1 MKLISFVAV
10 SFLAITVSAWPHWS
24 LRQFSQAEVEAEI
37 EKLTAAYEEEEAS
50 FSPIGI
56 KTRIDRQEVI
66 DTTNRVNSISVRLK
80 ETGLNDND
88 IRELQGKY
96 RVARAEWDNLDHK
109 YNKQYPIYVSARQK
123 RDNAKAVLYLLRGNQ
138 DLIVKHNVKYGV
150 QIESSLGSFYNI
162 GLLKQQKDEILKE
175 ITILIEELERIKDD
189 EVSPNDGLVGRSDEL
204 RSTIRLYEAQCKI
217 AKKIVQKYKR
227 SQPIASLASHHHS
240 MISSTDTPSTKT
252 SLPATF
258 RSKRPPLRRHGVL
271 PTDIFVSRRSS
282 FAALARRALVLL
294 EPSANTN
301 SKHRPCQ
308 QTVTLHG
315 LGAAMARAVE
325 LALHIQRTASIP
337 ISIATT
343 TSSVVLIDD
352 VHHTVQ
358 SIKPPIAAAEAT
370 TAHMNTTDDT
380 TIDVAMDAPATN
392 ALDSVEDL
400 ECLDGAGITLE
411 HETRINSAIHI
422 VLRVQDIA
430 S

>member
-301 SKHRPCQ
+301 RP
-308 QTVTLHG
+308 
-315 LGAAMARAVE
+315 
-325 LALHIQRTASIP
+325 ASIP

>member
-1 MKLISFVAV
+1 
-10 SFLAITVSAWPHWS
+10 
-24 LRQFSQAEVEAEI
+24 
-37 EKLTAAYEEEEAS
+37 
-50 FSPIGI
+50 
-56 KTRIDRQEVI
+56 
-66 DTTNRVNSISVRLK
+66 
-80 ETGLNDND
+80 
-88 IRELQGKY
+88 
-96 RVARAEWDNLDHK
+96 
-109 YNKQYPIYVSARQK
+109 
-123 RDNAKAVLYLLRGNQ
+123 
-138 DLIVKHNVKYGV
+138 
-150 QIESSLGSFYNI
+150 
-162 GLLKQQKDEILKE
+162 
-175 ITILIEELERIKDD
+175 
-189 EVSPNDGLVGRSDEL
+189 
-204 RSTIRLYEAQCKI
+204 
-217 AKKIVQKYKR
+217 
-227 SQPIASLASHHHS
+227 